1 MDGRTEGSL
10 IPLVLSLGVRAL
22 RLGER
27 PKHCENNDDNNND
40 VVLCW
45 RMTMVMRIMMM
56 NMIDVLVTAVGSSL
70 KMMVKMIPDDF
81 NREWPPSQQGTS
93 QRKRS
98 SAICANLKLCSGLS
112 NIFIHFC
119 QSEIANEL
127 PVAR

>member
-1 MDGRTEGSL
+1 MLKTEWLYGGENRGQSD
-10 IPLVLSLGVRAL
+10 PSCARAL

-27 PKHCENNDDNNND
+27 PRHCDNNDDNNND

-56 NMIDVLVTAVGSSL
+56 NLIDILVTVVGSNL

-81 NREWPPSQQGTS
+81 KREWPPSQQGTS

-98 SAICANLKLCSGLS
+98 SANLKLCSGFQTFSS
-112 NIFIHFC
+112 NF
-119 QSEIANEL
+119 S
-127 PVAR
+127 V